1 MQADLRSRI
10 DIYIVLN
17 VLEDDD
23 MFDSDFVG

>member
-1 MQADLRSRI
+1 MQAKLRSRI
-10 DIYIVLN
+10 VTKGVLN